1 MTNQIRIDKTEI
13 DNKIGKINSSKGVE
27 LKNDFVS
34 DSSTI
39 SSWNNCNS
47 MISESDRIRSN
58 LVYSENL
65 HASNLNLF
73 SSNWSALDYDVA
85 NKVLEELYV

>member
-13 DNKIGKINSSKGVE
+13 ENKFGKINSSKGVE

-39 SSWNNCNS
+39 SGWNNCNS

-65 HASNLNLF
+65 HTLNMNMF
-73 SSNWSALDYDVA
+73 NGNWSAIDADAA
-85 NKVLEELYV
+85 NKLLEELYV

>member
-13 DNKIGKINSSKGVE
+13 DNRSGRINSSKGVE

-39 SSWNNCNS
+39 SGWNNCNS
-47 MISESDRIRSN
+47 MISESDGIRSS
-58 LVYSENL
+58 LVNSENL
-65 HASNLNLF
+65 HTLNINLF
-73 SSNWSALDYDVA
+73 NGNWSAIDADVA
-85 NKVLEELYV
+85 NKLLEELYV